1 MDDQE
6 HHQCASNEFEV
17 IFQSQ
22 KYREK
27 SDAHFYAENILSMK
41 NWNYDPDI
49 YNEKHRT
56 NEKLFR
62 GF

>member
-41 NWNYDPDI
+41 N
-49 YNEKHRT
+49 
-56 NEKLFR
+56 
-62 GF
+62 